1 MKVRPLSLTR
11 TIALTAALAACQGAS
26 APQRVVSAQNTH
38 LLASVQ
44 TPENCPSD
52 DGGFGAD
59 FRHFGDT
66 TPWSA
71 NPFLNPLAEQTV
83 HTTVR
88 PLMFARNA

>member
-26 APQRVVSAQNTH
+26 APQRVVSTQNSH

-66 TPWSA
+66 TPRSE
-71 NPFLNPLAEQTV
+71 NPFLNPCWPNRLSTPPFG
-83 HTTVR
+83 R
-88 PLMFARNA
+88 